1 MNHRDFEQALQEG
14 RGTLLMM
21 IESHSRKS
29 PFRWWWTAE
38 SVYDLCPLPLVTWLM
53 SMPNAGRYRS
63 GADESTR
70 SAVMDGRCSSTWHR
84 QKVDSL
90 LIAPR

>member
-1 MNHRDFEQALQEG
+1 M
-14 RGTLLMM
+14 
-21 IESHSRKS
+21 
-29 PFRWWWTAE
+29 
-38 SVYDLCPLPLVTWLM
+38 SVPDDE
-53 SMPNAGRYRS
+53 RYRS

-70 SAVMDGRCSSTWHR
+70 TAVMDGRCSSTWHR